1 MKLSTKFTLITFLI
15 FGSIISLIFILQN
28 VFINSYRNE
37 NITNEV
43 KSFSNG
49 LSIALQ
55 EALMKND
62 FNDLN
67 KIISSYEH
75 HTEFDYIIVQD
86 NLGTILARTKNTN
99 YFDIDSVLS
108 YNKKDKIYDLEIG
121 NKKVYQILKPIYE
134 DKNNSNSTVW
144 GYIIIGFNKN
154 EMNRFYSKFIDQNL
168 ILLVLGLGIVS
179 FSALLLSNYIKN
191 PLIKLTS
198 AAKQIT
204 EGNYNTKVEIIRKDE
219 IGLLAKAF
227 NKMSDKINDDFI
239 NLSEQNT
246 ELIKAKNDL
255 IWLSRVAEQVGEGII
270 VTDLIGVI
278 IFANNSW
285 KTMHGYSEDIDLKGM
300 HISNFFTEE
309 DFTKIILPLYENVII
324 QKRTNIFVN
333 TLSMKKDLIPTEI
346 TSTLLIDVKENN
358 VGVIFIAID
367 KTKQLEAERLL
378 IEAKENAEKSDKLKT
393 EFLAQ
398 MSHEIRT
405 PLNNIVSFSSLIHE
419 EVENKISEEL
429 SRGFN
434 VIDEASKRIIRTIE
448 LILNVSELQTGNYH
462 LNIKSLD
469 IVEDILKN
477 VYYENKV
484 YAQLKDLEFL
494 LNVKTNKTI
503 INSDQYSLEQI
514 FSHLVNNAIKFTY
527 EGKVEIVVYRNEQN
541 FLCVDIID
549 SGIGISDEFLPNLF
563 QPFTQEDIGYTRKYE
578 GNGLGLTLVKKYC
591 ELNNAEIIVKS
602 KKNSGT
608 TFTIIFKNSNL
619 VETS

>member
-591 ELNNAEIIVKS
+591 ELNNAEVIVKS

>member
-179 FSALLLSNYIKN
+179 LSALLLSNYIKN

-591 ELNNAEIIVKS
+591 ELNNAEVIVKS

>member
-86 NLGTILARTKNTN
+86 NLGTILAKTKNINN
-99 YFDIDSVLS
+99 YEMDFVLS
-108 YNKKDKIYDLEIG
+108 YNKENKIYDLEFA

-134 DKNNSNSTVW
+134 DKNNPNSTVW

-154 EMNRFYSKFIDQNL
+154 EMNRFYSKFMDQNL
-168 ILLVLGLGIVS
+168 ILLILGLGIVS
-179 FSALLLSNYIKN
+179 LSALLLSNYIKN

-198 AAKQIT
+198 AARQIT

-246 ELIKAKNDL
+246 ELVKAKNDL

-285 KTMHGYSEDIDLKGM
+285 KTMHGYSEDINLKGM
-300 HISNFFTEE
+300 HISNFFSEE

-367 KTKQLEAERLL
+367 KTKQLEAEKLL

-405 PLNNIVSFSSLIHE
+405 PLNNIVSFSSLIRE
-419 EVENKISEEL
+419 EVENKISDEL

-494 LNVKTNKTI
+494 LTAKTTQTM

-527 EGKVEIVVYRNEQN
+527 EGKVEIVVYRNEQH
-541 FLCVDIID
+541 FLCVDVID

-591 ELNNAEIIVKS
+591 DLNNVKIIVKS

-608 TFTIIFKNSNL
+608 TFTLIFNN
-619 VETS
+619 TNFI